1 VREDLGALFARITRR
16 LIELERP
23 ILDAHGLTMWG
34 YVALNRLATEPPST
48 QVALAAAIG
57 HDKTRLIG
65 VLDALERDGLIT
77 REPDPTDRRAKLVRI
92 SDAGAARHAA
102 VVARIRAMEDDLL
115 DDLPADQRAA
125 LITALYTLNP
135 TKGSDPLGGV

>member
-23 ILDAHGLTMWG
+23 ILDAHGLSMWG
-34 YVALNRLATEPPST
+34 YVALNRLAREPPST
-48 QVALAAAIG
+48 QLALAAAIG

-77 REPDPTDRRAKLVRI
+77 REPDPADRRAKLVRI
-92 SDAGAARHAA
+92 TPAGAERHAA
-102 VVARIRAMEDDLL
+102 VVAGIRAMEDELL
-115 DDLPADQRAA
+115 AA
-125 LITALYTLNP
+125 LDARERDALLAALP
-135 TKGSDPLGGV
+135 RLAPPR